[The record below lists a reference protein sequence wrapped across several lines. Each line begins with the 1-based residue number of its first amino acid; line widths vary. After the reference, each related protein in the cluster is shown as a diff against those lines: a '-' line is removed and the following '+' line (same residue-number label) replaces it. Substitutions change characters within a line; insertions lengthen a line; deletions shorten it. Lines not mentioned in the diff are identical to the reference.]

1 MFPSSCEIQLALLR
15 KYAQNRAPIHVQ
27 TVCYVGDEQLE
38 TWRNAEMESLEITV
52 MQQNAEMQIKPKPLS
67 ASFRHTLHNHQ
78 RHNHMHYEI
87 GYSG

>member
-1 MFPSSCEIQLALLR
+1 M
-15 KYAQNRAPIHVQ
+15 HVQ

-78 RHNHMHYEI
+78 R
-87 GYSG
+87 

>member
-15 KYAQNRAPIHVQ
+15 KHAQNRAPIHVQ

-52 MQQNAEMQIKPKPLS
+52 MQQSAETQIKPKPLS

-78 RHNHMHYEI
+78 R
-87 GYSG
+87 